1 MSKMTDQLI
10 ERLVADLKPQ
20 DLLIDSKLWMH
31 CTICL
36 IVLAGAVLAIMGLR
50 VDYLNALENGSMF
63 WKPGIFLACWIG
75 SIFLILDFSR
85 PISKSNK
92 WHFTPIL
99 LAISIFLW
107 QIIVQSPFSLIS
119 DVTISLHDPN
129 AIYCLAVIIGGG
141 GMTMAISW
149 KFWFVK
155 TASPEPS
162 TLGALAGFSAG
173 CLAATAYALHCDKDG
188 ALYIF
193 VNYGLPILALTAFG
207 SFLSKRLLRW

>member
-1 MSKMTDQLI
+1 MPDQLI
-10 ERLVADLKPQ
+10 ERLVADLKPR
-20 DLLIDSKLWMH
+20 DLLIDSRLWVH

-50 VDYLNALENGSMF
+50 ADYPNALENGAIF

-85 PISKSNK
+85 PITKINK

-107 QIIVQSPFSLIS
+107 QIIVQSPFFLTS
-119 DVTISLHDPN
+119 DATISLHDPN

-149 KFWFVK
+149 KFWFAK
-155 TASPEPS
+155 TASPKPS
-162 TLGALAGFSAG
+162 TLGALAGFSVG

-188 ALYIF
+188 VLYIF
-193 VNYGLPILALTAFG
+193 VYYGLPILALTAFG